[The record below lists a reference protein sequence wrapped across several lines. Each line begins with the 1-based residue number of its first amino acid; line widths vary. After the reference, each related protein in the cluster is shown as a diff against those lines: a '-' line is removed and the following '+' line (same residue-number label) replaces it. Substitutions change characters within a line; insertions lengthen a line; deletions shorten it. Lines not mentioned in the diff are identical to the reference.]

1 LKACK
6 TKNLIPTEIQKLK
19 ELIIKE
25 MELTSFV
32 TPKRVPQM
40 QEDILNHCL
49 EDTMNIV
56 LVPNRKGS
64 ERFIRINIL

>member
-1 LKACK
+1 
-6 TKNLIPTEIQKLK
+6 
-19 ELIIKE
+19 

-40 QEDILNHCL
+40 QDAEDILNHCL

-56 LVPNRKGS
+56 LIPNRKGS